1 MRRHPLASRLAEL
14 AAQGGIFGHTQQ
26 CLGERRRVG
35 RGNHKARLP
44 IDDRFGIAT
53 DVGYHHRQSRPHRF
67 ENRIGEALI
76 GARRQHAEIGR
87 FKQATDIEALPKE
100 AQIAGE
106 TLCRGKSSRAP
117 A

>member
-1 MRRHPLASRLAEL
+1 MRRHPLASRLAEP
-14 AAQGGIFGHTQQ
+14 AAQGGIFGHKQQ

-35 RGNHKARLP
+35 RGNHKARSP

-87 FKQATDIEALPKE
+87 FEQATDIEALAKE

-106 TLCRGKSSRAP
+106 TLRRGKSSRAP